1 MEKKLIQVLIVP
13 VALLSLIFGV
23 IGGGGGF
30 YLYNKYFADASSGQ
44 VAVPATTN
52 NVYVEQSSLIS
63 AIEKVSPSVV
73 SISVSKNI
81 TSNSTL
87 DPFFNDPFFEQFF
100 GKRSDGGSVQPQ
112 YKRIGGGSGFIVTGD
127 GLVLTNKHVV
137 SDDSA
142 DYTIVAKDG
151 TEYAGKVVSLDP
163 LNDLAVVQMYVVS
176 DVAEK
181 KADGEKVSAPNYD
194 FTKMSKPKDLPK
206 VEIGSSADLK
216 VGQYVLAIGNA
227 LAEFDNT
234 VTFGIISAKSRD
246 ITASGGMGSSAENL
260 SGLLQTDAPINPGNS
275 GGPLVNLAGQVV
287 GVNVA
292 MAQSANSI
300 GFALPI
306 DDVKPVLDSVSQYGE
321 IVRPVIGVRY
331 MMLDKQKAKELMLK
345 VDHGAL
351 LVGDEAKGEFAV
363 IPGGPADKAGLKIK
377 DVILSIDGED
387 VTVDKPLT
395 DYVMKHK
402 PDDTVTLKVW
412 RSGETIDVNV
422 KLGSSKD
429 FKRD

>member
-1 MEKKLIQVLIVP
+1 MERKIIQVLIVP
-13 VALLSLIFGV
+13 VALLSLVFGA
-23 IGGGGGF
+23 IGGGGGL
-30 YLYNKYFADASSGQ
+30 YLYNKYISPSSSGR
-44 VAVPATTN
+44 VAAPATTN

-100 GKRSDGGSVQPQ
+100 GKRSGTGTAEPQ
-112 YKRIGGGSGFIVTGD
+112 YKRVGGGSGFIVTGD

-163 LNDLAVVQMYVVS
+163 LNDLAVVQMYVVPDGS
-176 DVAEK
+176 EK
-181 KADGEKVSAPNYD
+181 KPDGEKTSAPDYD
-194 FTKMSKPKDLPK
+194 FTKMLKPKDLPK

-246 ITASGGMGSSAENL
+246 ITASSGGAAEDL

-275 GGPLVNLAGQVV
+275 GGPLVNLEGQVV

-292 MAQSANSI
+292 MASSANSI

-331 MMLDKQKAKELMLK
+331 MMLDKQKAKELMIK

-351 LVGDEAKGEFAV
+351 LVGDESKGEFAV
-363 IPGGPADKAGLKIK
+363 IPGGPADKAGLKMK

-387 VTVDKPLT
+387 VTIDKSLA

-402 PDDTVTLKVW
+402 PDDTVSLKVW

-429 FKRD
+429 FKQD